1 MVAGAAKVVPV
12 NKEESSM
19 PSIGWII
26 MAIGF
31 LMQIL
36 VPLGVFGRPT
46 GLLFGIPTQLALV
59 FLGTWILVAGL
70 LVVFFTW
77 LMPYA
82 RRLDQSVEN

>member
-1 MVAGAAKVVPV
+1 M
-12 NKEESSM
+12 KEEMRMS
-19 PSIGWII
+19 SIGWII
-26 MAIGF
+26 MAVGF
-31 LMQIL
+31 LLQIL

-82 RRLDQSVEN
+82 QRLDESVEN